1 MPYPLFD
8 RSKLILKPL
17 AERKNDL
24 DRSVMVYPRSP
35 YEHIDQPDLDQL
47 AARISAARQVG
58 APVVLMLGA
67 HVLRKGNTP
76 LLIDLMERGLVTHIS
91 LNGAGAIHDFEFA
104 LIGETTESVAHYISE
119 GQFGLWQETGRIND
133 AMVIAQRDGIG
144 LGEALGCMIAEG
156 DFPFKEVSLLANA
169 YRLRVP
175 ITIHVG
181 VGQDIIH
188 EHPNLNGAALG
199 ASSYNDF
206 LVFTETIRHLEGGVL
221 LNIGTAVMGPE
232 VYLKALSMARNVA
245 RQEGK
250 TIAHFTT
257 AVFDLQDLGPDFHTE
272 APRGTAAYYY
282 RPYKTI
288 LVRTVQDGGE
298 SFYIR
303 GDHSV
308 TVPNLYHRLVDPI
321 SGGNK

>member
-1 MPYPLFD
+1 MPYPQFD
-8 RSKLILKPL
+8 RSKLIVKPL

-24 DRSVMVYPRSP
+24 TRSVMIYPDSP
-35 YEHIDQPDLDQL
+35 YDRIAQPDLDTL
-47 AARISAARQVG
+47 AERICTARKNG

-67 HVLRKGNTP
+67 HVLRKGNNP
-76 LLIDLMERGLVTHIS
+76 LLIDLMKRGLVNHIS
-91 LNGAGAIHDFEFA
+91 LNGAGAIHDFELA

-133 AMVIAQRDGIG
+133 AMVIAQNEGIG
-144 LGEALGCMIAEG
+144 LGEALGRMIFEG
-156 DFPFKEVSLLANA
+156 DFPFKETSLLANG
-169 YRLRVP
+169 YRLHVP
-175 ITIHVG
+175 ITIHIG
-181 VGQDIIH
+181 IGQDIIH

-199 ASSYNDF
+199 ASSYTDF
-206 LVFTETIRHLEGGVL
+206 LVFAETIRRLEGGVL

-250 TIAHFTT
+250 TITHFTT
-257 AVFDLQDLGPDFHTE
+257 AVFDLQDLGPDFRKE

-303 GDHSV
+303 GDHSI
-308 TVPNLYHRLVDPI
+308 TVPNLYHRILEK
-321 SGGNK
+321 GGSR